1 MMSSRDKVHREEQTQ
16 KKMLVDF
23 FKWKKNSFSLDNFLV
38 AAILLRFCSFLSQ
51 KQTLIKQN

>member
-16 KKMLVDF
+16 KMLVDF

-38 AAILLRFCSFLSQ
+38 AAILLRFYSFLSQ